1 MRRSILMRAYMV
13 ISLIS
18 RIGKAIY
25 HIGRRIRRAMRR
37 RLGICRFTISVQMIA
52 RWMMTKAEIN
62 ADWRYN
68 TGYIVLYNKKYI
80 ILVENLVLKKEICYD
95 RGSITK
101 IDMNTKIK
109 LLVILACSLGLVAN
123 VEAGWYNPSSAG

>member
-1 MRRSILMRAYMV
+1 
-13 ISLIS
+13 
-18 RIGKAIY
+18 
-25 HIGRRIRRAMRR
+25 
-37 RLGICRFTISVQMIA
+37 
-52 RWMMTKAEIN
+52 MTKAEIN

-123 VEAGWYNPSSAG
+123 VEAGWYGDHWEYTSNSNCSTDDGLATTNHDFYGPLDSDILGAPQ